1 MSEEKTCHYCEENK
15 TDFFC
20 RDCGLPACE
29 DCLVKMTIHNQI
41 DYNLCLGC
49 DGVNEA
55 ERYDEACKEEDYKQE
70 REAKKKKRAD
80 ARRKAYW
87 KPEAVE
93 KRRLRKEERK
103 RLKAEAHIE
112 QMKSLAKTMK
122 SMFGNMF

>member
-49 DGVNEA
+49 DEVYEA
-55 ERYDEACKEEDYKQE
+55 ERYYEACKEEDYKQE
-70 REAKKKKRAD
+70 QEAKKKKRAD

-93 KRRLRKEERK
+93 KRRLRKEEK
-103 RLKAEAHIE
+103 RRAKLEMTKKYCESVAES
-112 QMKSLAKTMK
+112 MTTMFK
-122 SMFGNMF
+122 GMF